1 MRHCFTNCHQLND
14 RVDMNKACL
23 FVCTWYDA
31 IRCYGKTSPV
41 ESTIQW
47 RQHSTEHRD
56 RRGQGEQA
64 DLSLLAVS
72 SEGLLVKPR
81 ALLVHVVCVSSSLVF
96 VLTLPTVQAEV
107 TKGMVLGDRAFGRW
121 FGHEGGTLLGGMR
134 AFLKE
139 TPERWLTPC
148 ALWGHR
154 EKTTIYQPPTLS
166 WSWSSKP
173 PKLRCKG
180 LLLVSHLLQYH
191 M

>member
-1 MRHCFTNCHQLND
+1 MLWTN
-14 RVDMNKACL
+14 KS
-23 FVCTWYDA
+23 
-31 IRCYGKTSPV
+31 YGTSTSPV
-41 ESTIQW
+41 ESTRQW
-47 RQHSTEHRD
+47 RQHSIGHRD
-56 RRGQGEQA
+56 RSGRGEHS

-81 ALLVHVVCVSSSLVF
+81 ALLVHAVRVSSSLVF
-96 VLTLPTVQAEV
+96 VLTLPWVQAEV
-107 TKGMVLGDRAFGRW
+107 TKGMVLGDRAFGRC

-134 AFLKE
+134 AFMKE

-154 EKTTIYQPPTLS
+154 EKTAIHQPPALS
-166 WSWSSKP
+166 WSWNSQP
-173 PKLRCKG
+173 PKLRSKG